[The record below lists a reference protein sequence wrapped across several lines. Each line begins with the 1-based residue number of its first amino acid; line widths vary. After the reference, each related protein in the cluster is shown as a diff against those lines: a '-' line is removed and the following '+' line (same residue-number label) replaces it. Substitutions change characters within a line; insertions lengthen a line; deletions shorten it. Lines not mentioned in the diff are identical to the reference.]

1 MAGPFCDGALEWLE
15 SIEPDEFVTFPFS
28 RVVLPLV
35 TDNLQDITI
44 EEYVIG
50 PDQGLKPKIIKVH
63 DNEYE
68 KNQDKSHLSL

>member
-1 MAGPFCDGALEWLE
+1 MDPLELSE
-15 SIEPDEFVTFPFS
+15 SDEFATSFFS

-35 TDNLQDITI
+35 TDNLQDITT

-63 DNEYE
+63 DNKHE